1 MKEHEKRGEIYMV
14 ILAFFESWFP
24 IIILFTYQFLT
35 PVFSYAFT
43 MFFAAFI
50 LTFFSVIQGNLIS
63 LKDKEGMKYLFL
75 TTLFI
80 TLLFLCVFLGLKYT
94 TASNMAVILFMQLFF
109 SFLYFNVIGNEAISS
124 KSILGA
130 ILMGAGAIG
139 VLFPEDL
146 NFNKGD
152 LLVLIAAMLAPIAN
166 YYQKRARAYYSA
178 DVILSFRNM
187 ISFPILFLIAFFI
200 EPLPSLENLLMAL
213 PYLLISGL
221 IIMGLAKI
229 LWVEAIY
236 LISITKATALSALV
250 PLFTIIFAYIVLNE
264 TPTVL
269 QIISSLPII
278 IGGYFI
284 TRKTEH

>member
-1 MKEHEKRGEIYMV
+1 MV

-24 IIILFTYQFLT
+24 LIIIFTYQFLT

-50 LTFFSVIQGNLIS
+50 MTSFSIYKGT
-63 LKDKEGMKYLFL
+63 L
-75 TTLFI
+75 TTLRNSNGIKYLLLTSFFI
-80 TLLFLCVFLGLKYT
+80 TLLFLFVFAGLKYT

-109 SFLYFNVIGNEAISS
+109 SFLYFHILGNETISS
-124 KSILGA
+124 KHILGA
-130 ILMGAGAIG
+130 VLMGSGAIG
-139 VLFPEDL
+139 ILFPEDL

-152 LLVLIAAMLAPIAN
+152 LLILIAAIIAPIAN

-187 ISFPILFLIAFFI
+187 ISFPILFLIAFII
-200 EPLPSLENLLMAL
+200 EPIPHLDNIIHAL

-229 LWVEAIY
+229 FWVEAIY

-250 PLFTIIFAYIVLNE
+250 PIFTIVLAYFILDE
-264 TPTVL
+264 TPTYL
-269 QIISSLPII
+269 QIISSVPII

-284 TRKTEH
+284 TRRES